1 MSGNARRGTLP
12 RLVEVP
18 SGPTHLEGLLDLSPR
33 AHAIVVLAHGSGS
46 SRRSPR
52 DNLVAARLR
61 EANLGTLLMDLL
73 NPSEDAEYAARYDI
87 GLLTTRLA
95 ATVKWVEAQP
105 ETSAMPIGLFGVGT
119 GAAAALQVAA
129 ALRAEIR
136 AVVSRAG
143 RPDLAGRKALALVKA
158 PTLLVVDS
166 DDREALALNERTLE
180 LLQCEKALAL
190 VPGTTR
196 SFEEPGTLGAV
207 AAPDAAWLARHL
219 GGGPGPVPG

>member
-1 MSGNARRGTLP
+1 MRGGASQ

-18 SGPTHLEGLLDLSPR
+18 SGPVQLEGSLDLPPGAR
-33 AHAIVVLAHGSGS
+33 GIVVFAHGAGSG
-46 SRRSPR
+46 RRSPR
-52 DNLVAARLR
+52 NNFVAATLR
-61 EANLGTLLMDLL
+61 EASLATLLMDLL
-73 NPSEDAEYAARYDI
+73 TPDEDVEYAARFHI